1 MHDVI
6 VNGKH
11 LCGTAA
17 LFQDDTI
24 NRKTRKY
31 MCNSDDK
38 IFGEFFF
45 LSGQTVKLIRRRS
58 GSSANIHLRANHHME
73 EVGGWNLSPYEE
85 DDHAKEKLKQ
95 ATGIHC
101 NSCTIY
107 LGISHGPKSR
117 Q

>member
-1 MHDVI
+1 
-6 VNGKH
+6 
-11 LCGTAA
+11 
-17 LFQDDTI
+17 
-24 NRKTRKY
+24 
-31 MCNSDDK
+31 
-38 IFGEFFF
+38 
-45 LSGQTVKLIRRRS
+45 
-58 GSSANIHLRANHHME
+58 ME